1 MFTKSRGSGWIWEEC
16 SMPRENELSEAEFQ
30 NVCFHLLFYY
40 GQITIPMSI
49 GSVKL
54 CILNI
59 TN

>member
-1 MFTKSRGSGWIWEEC
+1 
-16 SMPRENELSEAEFQ
+16 MPRENELSEAEFQ